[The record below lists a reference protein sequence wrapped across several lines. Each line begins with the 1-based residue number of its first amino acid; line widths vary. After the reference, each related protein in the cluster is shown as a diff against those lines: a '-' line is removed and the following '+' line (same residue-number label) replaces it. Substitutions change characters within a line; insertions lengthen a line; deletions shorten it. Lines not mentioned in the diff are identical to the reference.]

1 MSAATAG
8 LPGVRSRSS
17 SAATATPRPA
27 SPTARP
33 GPSQSRLA
41 STTCG
46 SWTTPATGNWPPGST
61 TPPSPAR
68 TAPERRTRVDDR
80 RSFDLTALAQA
91 AAEAIRSLN
100 HATRHPGALAEP
112 AAAYE
117 LIGTLSRAAAGL
129 GQLLGQIT
137 RYLDGALAAGHL
149 GHDLG

>member
-1 MSAATAG
+1 
-8 LPGVRSRSS
+8 
-17 SAATATPRPA
+17 
-27 SPTARP
+27 
-33 GPSQSRLA
+33 
-41 STTCG
+41 
-46 SWTTPATGNWPPGST
+46 
-61 TPPSPAR
+61 
-68 TAPERRTRVDDR
+68 VDDR

-149 GHDLG
+149 GHDLGEDPAHAIDATAIFLSDAAASAAALAGDLGYAQQQLAPVNGDPSLHGKDL